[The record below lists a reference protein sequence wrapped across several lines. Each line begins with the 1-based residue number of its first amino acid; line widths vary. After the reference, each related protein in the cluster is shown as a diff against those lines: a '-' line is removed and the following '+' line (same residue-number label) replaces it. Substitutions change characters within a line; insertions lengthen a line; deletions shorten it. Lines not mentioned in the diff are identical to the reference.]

1 MVPVRNRDSRVSID
15 KDEHGIIE
23 RDKMTVLKSLFFFIL
38 VPGLLIG
45 YFPYLISATDEE
57 MFALGI
63 LGYLAFP
70 LWFAGWIVMIW
81 CFWIF
86 IANGRGTPA
95 PFAPPSQLVAVGPYR
110 FVRNPMY
117 AAGLITLL
125 GWILWSPS
133 FSLILAFILFFLAT
147 HLFITLYEEPV
158 LKKSF
163 GVVYE
168 EYCKRVP
175 RWFPKIK

>member
-1 MVPVRNRDSRVSID
+1 
-15 KDEHGIIE
+15 
-23 RDKMTVLKSLFFFIL
+23 MTVLKSLFFFVF

-45 YFPYLISATDEE
+45 YFPYRISITDSEL
-57 MFALGI
+57 FTPGFF
-63 LGYLAFP
+63 GYFAFP
-70 LWFAGWIVMIW
+70 LWFIGWTVMLW

-95 PFAPPSQLVAVGPYR
+95 PFDPPNELVAVGPYR

-133 FSLILAFILFFLAT
+133 FSLILAFFLFLLAT
-147 HLFITLYEEPV
+147 HLFIILYEEPT

-163 GVVYE
+163 GAMYKD
-168 EYCKRVP
+168 YCERVP
-175 RWFPKIK
+175 RWFPKFK